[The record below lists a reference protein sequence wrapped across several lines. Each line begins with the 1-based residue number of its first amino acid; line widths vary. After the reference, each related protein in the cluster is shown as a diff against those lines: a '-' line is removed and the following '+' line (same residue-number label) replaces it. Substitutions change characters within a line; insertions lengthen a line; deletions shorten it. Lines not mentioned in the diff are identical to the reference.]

1 MKPSKEDSTL
11 AEFLDVMKPRN
22 KKDRSWA
29 NDPDPNVAST
39 SASATPT
46 TAVEPV
52 QDPSSSTSKSK
63 SMAKSKQRVDDDTP
77 MDDAAAPAA
86 DTNDEA
92 VSDLEWMRRRMA
104 SSALETATPTP
115 SSSNP
120 EPTIAASDQIES
132 TAPLP
137 GESIEDLLAESP
149 RLYLRNLAYSCT
161 TADLEEA
168 FGKFGH
174 VEQVRSLPPLSLCT
188 LR

>member
-39 SASATPT
+39 SASAAPM
-46 TAVEPV
+46 TAVEPI
-52 QDPSSSTSKSK
+52 QDPSSSTSKT
-63 SMAKSKQRVDDDTP
+63 KSKQRIDDDTP
-77 MDDAAAPAA
+77 MADAAAPAA

-92 VSDLEWMRRRMA
+92 VSDLEWMRRRMG
-104 SSALETATPTP
+104 SSDVETATAAP
-115 SSSNP
+115 SNNP
-120 EPTIAASDQIES
+120 ETTAAAETDKIES
-132 TAPLP
+132 TAPAPP

-174 VEQVRSLPPLSLCT
+174 VEQVRFSPSISHPYTHS
-188 LR
+188 